1 MATKVAT
8 AEKVESGKIDK
19 APAPSRIEIFNPS
32 WGPVQC
38 VGKDGSSIL
47 YFPPKGV
54 MQLTATAISDDIRAR
69 IGRGD
74 LEVRSGGQ
82 LLQRS

>member
-1 MATKVAT
+1 MMTTKES
-8 AEKVESGKIDK
+8 AEKAESGKTGK
-19 APAPSRIEIFNPS
+19 ASAPSKIEIFNPG

-54 MQLTATAISDDIRAR
+54 MLLTATAISDDIRAR
-69 IGRGD
+69 IGSGD
-74 LEVRSGGQ
+74 LEVRSGRQ